1 MSNDV
6 RASGQGP
13 RADDDSA
20 LLGELAAMWEQR
32 DPMPAGLVERVLV
45 ALATE
50 DLDTEYELL
59 HLVSRTD
66 ELTGARG
73 GGDALTISFSGE
85 SFALL
90 LRVSGIERLL
100 TPRRRLGHAGPRDAG
115 DREAAAEDVGGRRG
129 RLRSVRA
136 TAPAGRPVTLLVGR
150 CAVVRVRRGPGALR
164 DTDLR
169 AVEENRCRTKPTAP
183 APPARARTPPPQ
195 RQPLPLRPRPQP
207 AVQAHATE
215 RRGQAARPGDGDQRS
230 RRLPAPDRVRRA
242 AADRVGV
249 PRPRRGPAH
258 AA

>member
-90 LRVSGIERLL
+90 LRVSGISGSSRRVDGWV
-100 TPRRRLGHAGPRDAG
+100 TPAREMRVTVKQQQKTWAADVDASG
-115 DREAAAEDVGGRRG
+115 RFELPHLPGGLSRFW
-129 RLRSVRA
+129 
-136 TAPAGRPVTLLVGR
+136 LVG
-150 CAVVRVRRGPGALR
+150 APSSESGEGQELFA
-164 DTDLR
+164 T
-169 AVEENRCRTKPTAP
+169 PTFE
-183 APPARARTPPPQ
+183 
-195 RQPLPLRPRPQP
+195 L
-207 AVQAHATE
+207 
-215 RRGQAARPGDGDQRS
+215 
-230 RRLPAPDRVRRA
+230 
-242 AADRVGV
+242 
-249 PRPRRGPAH
+249 
-258 AA
+258 